1 MFLFFE
7 GFLLVRNIIILENNI
22 STMLLW
28 SVSYMPQW
36 YITLNHTMALTA
48 FSSGHSFVNKFL
60 KEIYIYIYIYIYFH
74 FSFFNFSASSSSEF
88 AFSFY
93 TNFSRIILIKFAL
106 I

>member
-1 MFLFFE
+1 MFLFSE
-7 GFLLVRNIIILENNI
+7 SFLLVRNIIILQNNI

-28 SVSYMPQW
+28 SVSYMPHW
-36 YITLNHTMALTA
+36 YITLNHNMALTA
-48 FSSGHSFVNKFL
+48 FSSGQSFVNKFL
-60 KEIYIYIYIYIYFH
+60 KEIYIYFH
-74 FSFFNFSASSSSEF
+74 FSFFNFSASSCSEF

>member
-60 KEIYIYIYIYIYFH
+60 KEIYIYIYIYIFFFH
-74 FSFFNFSASSSSEF
+74 F
-88 AFSFY
+88 
-93 TNFSRIILIKFAL
+93 
-106 I
+106 